1 MKFLKMPLDKTWIA
15 TLVLL
20 VAVTGVIGYSQ
31 YTLLG
36 MTSPIKF
43 SLPGISAVSATTNN
57 GTTFTVKSTGNT
69 VQDVIKAVIPTG
81 TPSYGE
87 ELAVSYDTP
96 VPSLTTLAGLDRKI
110 PTSGLTAEEKQ
121 RFISINTRISCEFCC
136 GAPATVDQN
145 GNSLC
150 GCSHAASFRGLSK
163 YLIKNHPAEYTD
175 DQILLELTR
184 WKALYYPRNMVEK
197 GVAAL
202 QNGLELSPAVL
213 NDRDLLKKIQ
223 SKDTSSIGE
232 LPSMVGGC

>member
-1 MKFLKMPLDKTWIA
+1 MAVDKTWVA

-20 VAVTGVIGYSQ
+20 VAVTGVFGYSQ
-31 YTLLG
+31 YVILG
-36 MTSPIKF
+36 MEPPLKLNVF
-43 SLPGISAVSATTNN
+43 GIGSSTGTATTTT
-57 GTTFTVKSTGNT
+57 GTFAVKSTGNV

-81 TPSYGE
+81 TPAYGA
-87 ELAVSYDTP
+87 ELGVSYDTP
-96 VPSLTTLAGLDRKI
+96 VPSLTTLAGLDRKV
-110 PTSGLTAEEKQ
+110 PTSSLTPEEKA
-121 RFISINTRISCEFCC
+121 RFINVNTKISCEFCC
-136 GAPATVDQN
+136 GAAATVDQQ
-145 GNSLC
+145 GRDLC

-197 GVAAL
+197 GVAAV

-213 NDRDLLKKIQ
+213 NDRDLLKKVQ
-223 SKDTSSIGE
+223 SKDLSSVGS